1 MIDEQNRYLVAHQR
15 DFRAAADV
23 IVAAFIRFSEV
34 VAISVI
40 GSVAK
45 PLWKEVP
52 RFREFRRAGVEVWHE
67 CFDLDLAVW
76 LESLDRLGEM
86 RRAFGLAL
94 RSAWNAGTGP
104 SIAEH
109 QADIFLFEP
118 ASDRYLGRL
127 CNFNTCPKG
136 KRDCL
141 VPGCGA
147 ITFNKVVDGFSP
159 SADLLAT
166 ARQSM
171 LYERKTGI
179 LMSALDLPGPPNGAS
194 PQGAGR
200 QPIGQ

>member
-1 MIDEQNRYLVAHQR
+1 LGDTLRQSKIDEQNQYQLARQR
-15 DFRAAADV
+15 EFRAAADV
-23 IVAAFIRFSEV
+23 ITSAFTAFSEV
-34 VAISVI
+34 VAIAVI
-40 GSVAK
+40 GSVAG

-94 RSAWNAGTGP
+94 RSGWNAGTGP
-104 SIAEH
+104 STAEH

-127 CNFNTCPKG
+127 CSFNACPKG
-136 KRDCL
+136 KPDCL

-147 ITFNKVVDGFSP
+147 IAFNKVIADFVP
-159 SADLLAT
+159 RADLLAT

-179 LMSALDLPGPPNGAS
+179 LMSALDLPGS
-194 PQGAGR
+194 Q
-200 QPIGQ
+200 

>member
-1 MIDEQNRYLVAHQR
+1 MRQSKIDEQNRYLEARQR

-23 IVAAFIRFSEV
+23 VAAAFTRFSEV

-52 RFREFRRAGVEVWHE
+52 RFREFHRAGIEVWHE
-67 CFDLDLAVW
+67 CGDLDLAVW
-76 LESLDRLGEM
+76 IDSLARLGEL

-94 RSAWNAGTGP
+94 RTAREAGTG
-104 SIAEH
+104 SGIAEH
-109 QADIFLFEP
+109 QVDIFLFQP

-127 CNFNTCPKG
+127 CKFNACPKG
-136 KRDCL
+136 KPDCL

-147 ITFNKVVDGFSP
+147 IAFSKVVDGFSP
-159 SADLLAT
+159 SADLLASVQ
-166 ARQSM
+166 QSM

-179 LMSALDLPGPPNGAS
+179 LMSALDLPR
-194 PQGAGR
+194 PQ
-200 QPIGQ
+200 